1 MKLAL
6 MHRRVGEREKGNAQ
20 ELRVDIRGG
29 FQPETIRGCAGVP
42 LTLVFRREDGSSY
55 GERLIVPAL
64 GRSVLLPLHEDVR
77 VELGVPAPGE
87 YEFISETGMLRGRLV
102 LE

>member
-6 MHRRVGEREKGNAQ
+6 MHRRVGERKKGNAQ

-29 FQPETIRGCAGVP
+29 RPETVRGCAGVP
-42 LTLVFRREDGSSY
+42 VTLVFRREDGSPY

-64 GRSVLLPLHEDVR
+64 GMSVSLPLHEDVR